1 MQRKQYLCLPGS
13 LDSSGLFSCRT
24 ACAHVALP
32 FRKHATPQLWKAPA
46 PPPRNPSCR
55 CELGPPE
62 DNPSSQTDTA
72 NEVLTGVTE
81 DCCSTDNEK
90 STNAVSSMENPTKTT
105 NRIIALTSAAAAVG
119 LFLAT
124 RGGFS
129 GVTLGELA
137 ATALPY
143 EEALSNGRPTVLEF
157 YADWCEVCREMAP
170 DVYKVEQQ
178 YKDEVNFVM
187 LNVDNTKWEQELDE
201 FGVEGIP
208 HFAFLDKQGNEE
220 GNIVGRLPK
229 KFLED
234 NILALSK
241 GEDKLPHSRVVGQ
254 FSNPESHQASRM
266 AEPRSHG
273 S

>member
-1 MQRKQYLCLPGS
+1 MAIARLQSKQHLWLPAS
-13 LDSSGLFSCRT
+13 LDAYSFRPRRT
-24 ACAHVALP
+24 AALS
-32 FRKHATPQLWKAPA
+32 FRESQLWKAHA
-46 PPPRNPSCR
+46 SSSRDFSCR
-55 CELGPPE
+55 CQPGPPG
-62 DNPSSQTDTA
+62 DKPPSQTGTA
-72 NEVLTGVTE
+72 DESSSGVLE
-81 DCCSTDNEK
+81 DCCASDSEK
-90 STNAVSSMENPTKTT
+90 STSNISSMDSPTKTT
-105 NRIIALTSAAAAVG
+105 NKIIAFSSAAVAIG

-124 RGGFS
+124 RGGFA
-129 GVTLGELA
+129 GATLGELA

-178 YKDEVNFVM
+178 YKDAVNFVM

-208 HFAFLDKQGNEE
+208 HFAFLDKKGNEE

-234 NILALSK
+234 NVLALSK
-241 GEDKLPHSRVVGQ
+241 GSDKLPHSRLVGQ
-254 FSNPESHQASRM
+254 FSNPEAHQVPRM

-273 S
+273 T